1 MQERKYGPL
10 SEGKPTRRDGS
21 VSRLSVAE
29 IDPGRVKTPK
39 GRSRRGILFYR
50 RRSLEAGYARNC
62 GLRGCYLMQPKS
74 TLRPE
79 TTIRKMAREFDA
91 TLSDMLSA
99 WRQLKTTWT
108 MLRIFYEPFEP
119 VTRKSV

>member
-1 MQERKYGPL
+1 
-10 SEGKPTRRDGS
+10 
-21 VSRLSVAE
+21 
-29 IDPGRVKTPK
+29 
-39 GRSRRGILFYR
+39 
-50 RRSLEAGYARNC
+50 
-62 GLRGCYLMQPKS
+62 MQPKS

-79 TTIRKMAREFDA
+79 TTIRKMARESVIDA

-99 WRQLKTTWT
+99 WPQLKTTWT